1 MTSSEHQDVL
11 PPFRP
16 GYRSSGVLMH
26 VTSLPSPYGIG
37 DVGPAAF
44 AWVDRLHDAGQRWWQ
59 ALPLGPTGCGNSP
72 YQSPSSFAGNSLLIS
87 PELLIEDGLLEPS
100 DCEEGLH
107 LCKARQDVDA
117 VTVFKDR
124 LLDKAWGNFRR
135 SRSNLRFDFDRFCA
149 EAAHWLEDY
158 ALFQALKAFFNGV
171 PFLDWPQEL
180 VMRDS
185 SALSR
190 ARCNLADKI
199 NKTRFA
205 QFLLCRQGNRLKEY
219 AHERG
224 VLLIGDLPF
233 YVSLDSSDVW
243 ANPEYFQLAVNL
255 RPKFVAGVPPDY
267 FSAQGQFWGNPVYD
281 WEALSLSDYRWFI
294 ERLRASLA
302 HVDLLRLD
310 HFRGFCAAWHIPPT
324 ATTAA
329 TGHWSPGPGADL
341 FNAIR
346 EGLGHLPF
354 IAEDL
359 GIITPDVVSLRDEF
373 DLPGMRVL
381 QFAFDGSQDN
391 PHLPHNYTPN
401 TVAYTGTHDNMTTRA
416 WFESL
421 PENARCQAGN
431 YAGNAGV
438 KTGETTW
445 DFIHLVWSSNAG
457 LAIAPLQDLLNLGA
471 DGRMNVPGTATG
483 NWRWRCTEEMLEHSI
498 FDRLRELT
506 ISAERVTAFQIEH
519 QTQEALR

>member
-1 MTSSEHQDVL
+1 MTSFEHQDAL

-26 VTSLPSPYGIG
+26 VTSLPSPYGVG

-107 LCKARQDVDA
+107 LCKARLDVDA
-117 VTVFKDR
+117 VTAFKDR

-149 EAAHWLEDY
+149 EEAHWLEDY

-205 QFLLCRQGNRLKEY
+205 QFLLCRQGNRLKDY

-267 FSAQGQFWGNPVYD
+267 FSAQGQLWGNPVYD
-281 WEALSLSDYRWFI
+281 WEALSLSGYRWFI

-310 HFRGFCAAWHIPPT
+310 HFRGFCAAWHITPT
-324 ATTAA
+324 ATTAE

-341 FNAIR
+341 FKAIR
-346 EGLGHLPF
+346 AALGHLPF

-359 GIITPDVVSLRDEF
+359 GIITPDVVALRDEF

-391 PHLPHNYTPN
+391 PHLPHNYALEHGGLHRDARQYDRLGPGSN
-401 TVAYTGTHDNMTTRA
+401 LCPKTRVVRPA
-416 WFESL
+416 IMRAM
-421 PENARCQAGN
+421 PA
-431 YAGNAGV
+431 V
-438 KTGETTW
+438 KTGEPDW
-445 DFIHLVWSSNAG
+445 DFIQLVWSSKAG

-506 ISAERVTAFQIEH
+506 ISAGRVTAFKVDTIPTKH
-519 QTQEALR
+519 C